1 MNTSDQTERFAP
13 LTLLAVPVP
22 PNFAEA
28 LGYTGNG
35 RFVGCYWQVM
45 GDEAQL
51 DDGRLDMTG
60 EWDAYLAFV
69 QHPKVYPAVR
79 SYRLGSSDTEARDM
93 LIIDRQEHR
102 LYVAPRNVAAAF
114 LDAQWPPLQEMEAL
128 PMSAEELLDALHID
142 TWTEERIVVDSD
154 EITRRIEAREQ
165 RVAELIAWLDKQ

>member
-1 MNTSDQTERFAP
+1 MNTSEHTELFARLTP
-13 LTLLAVPVP
+13 LHVPAP
-22 PNFAEA
+22 PNLAEA

-93 LIIDRQEHR
+93 LIIDREEHKV
-102 LYVAPRNVAAAF
+102 YVARRLVAAAF

-154 EITRRIEAREQ
+154 EITRRIEAR
-165 RVAELIAWLDKQ
+165 